1 VRVADLSDF
10 ASVQN
15 DDGVVIQDALQAVSD
30 GDDGLAAEVLP
41 DDLLHDLIG
50 VLVDGARRFV
60 QDQDLAGIEQ
70 RARQAEQLLL
80 ALREVQFGD
89 VGGEAVGAL
98 FFDQFE
104 ELDDFE
110 GVADCVDVVHV
121 ARVDVV
127 ADAALDEDAVLGDGV
142 DAGADVVTGQ
152 LGDVEAVDED
162 LAGAEVE
169 HAEEGHGQGGFAT
182 GRMLVMLSSYI

>member
-1 VRVADLSDF
+1 MRVADLCDLT
-10 ASVQN
+10 SVQD
-15 DDGVVIQDALQAVSD
+15 DDGVVVQDALQAVSH

-50 VLVDGARRFV
+50 VLVDGAGRFV

-70 RARQAEQLLL
+70 RARQAEELLL
-80 ALREVQFGD
+80 ALREVELGD
-89 VGGEAVGAL
+89 VVGQAVGAFL
-98 FFDQFE
+98 FDKLE

-110 GVADCVDVVHV
+110 GVADGVDVVDV

-127 ADAALDEDAVLGDGV
+127 ADAALDEDTVLGDGV
-142 DAGADVVTGQ
+142 DAGADVVAWQ

-182 GRMLVMLSSYI
+182 GRMLVMRSNDI